1 MADLLQR
8 MATSKPRR
16 ILQAAPA
23 HDGAISWVYA
33 PAEGQ
38 TKQVIEGRNHG
49 CWPPMI
55 VESLSCLRKCSA
67 TTQQSNMSHVREAML
82 LKHA

>member
-23 HDGAISWVYA
+23 HDGAVSWVYA

-38 TKQVIEGRNHG
+38 TKQVNEETMDVGH
-49 CWPPMI
+49 
-55 VESLSCLRKCSA
+55 
-67 TTQQSNMSHVREAML
+67 Q
-82 LKHA
+82 

>member
-1 MADLLQR
+1 MVASSGMADLLQR

-23 HDGAISWVYA
+23 HDGAVSWVYA

-38 TKQVIEGRNHG
+38 TKQVIEETMDVGH
-49 CWPPMI
+49 
-55 VESLSCLRKCSA
+55 
-67 TTQQSNMSHVREAML
+67 Q
-82 LKHA
+82 